1 VGAVMAEAGIGLEFL
16 PLVLLAAGIGAVAT
30 SMTAGRLADR
40 LGNGRAVTAALMVL
54 IAGLGI
60 FAALPHVPAA
70 LHLPTL
76 LLLFAV
82 QSYVGWGYWIA
93 HCSQMAHLAPSS
105 VPVVISLNMS
115 AMNLGMAI
123 AAAAGGYVV
132 DTWGAAALPLAGA
145 PVVVAAR
152 VLGLAVAGRA
162 EGQ

>member
-1 VGAVMAEAGIGLEFL
+1 M
-16 PLVLLAAGIGAVAT
+16 LLAAGVGAVAT
-30 SMTAGRLADR
+30 RMTAGRLADR
-40 LGNGRAVTAALMVL
+40 LGNGRAVTAALLVL

-123 AAAAGGYVV
+123 AAAGGVYVV
-132 DTWGAAALPLAGA
+132 DSWGATALPVVGA
-145 PVVVAAR
+145 AVVVAAL
-152 VLGLAVAGRA
+152 VLWLAISARAG
-162 EGQ
+162 GQ